1 MNGKVYIVGAGCGS
15 YDLITLRGMK
25 ILEKCSVVVY
35 DSLIDKRLLSFAGV
49 GAEKICVGK
58 RAGIH
63 SETQER
69 INEILITKAKSGK
82 TVCRLKGGD
91 PFVFGRGGEEA
102 AELERNSVPYE
113 IVPGI
118 SSSIAVPELAGI
130 PVTHRKISRSFH
142 VITGHTA
149 GDSLLENIRQYAQ
162 LEGTLIFLMG
172 LKNLG
177 RIANELIAGGKPGN
191 TPATVI
197 SEGDSPCQITVRG
210 TLENI
215 YDKVI
220 GSEIKAPAVIV
231 VGDTAGFDLASGFMK
246 KAVSVTAAGTRRFT
260 EKLSRI
266 LDEAGMETE
275 RLDCLRIKEYG
286 DNSPFDDALMN
297 VCRYRWIVL
306 TSINGAE
313 IFFKRLKKLNIDIR
327 TLVRIKF
334 AVIGS
339 GTAEAMEKHGV
350 FPELVPEKYTSVALG
365 AELLSA
371 VKKDERV
378 LLLRAEQGSRALTD
392 MLCRNNIAYDDIKI
406 YDAASCEAFHEKK
419 ISTDFI
425 VFSSGCGVMAFFE
438 QGFYTAENT
447 KVVCIG
453 NVTACVLEKY
463 YRGKYL
469 VAETQNVQ
477 GIRDVILREVYKNEK
492 IQTAEGK

>member
-25 ILEKCSVVVY
+25 ILGKCSVIVY
-35 DSLIDKRLLSFAGV
+35 DSLIDKRLLSFAGEE
-49 GAEKICVGK
+49 AEKICVGK

-69 INEILITKAKSGK
+69 INEILVAKAKEGK

-149 GDSLLENIRQYAQ
+149 GDALPENIRRYAQ
-162 LEGTLIFLMG
+162 FDGTLIFLMG
-172 LKNLG
+172 LKNLD
-177 RIANELIAGGKPGN
+177 RIAQELIAGGKPGS
-191 TPATVI
+191 TPAAVI
-197 SEGDSPCQITVRG
+197 SEGASPCQVTVRG

-220 GSEIKAPAVIV
+220 ESGIKAPAVIV
-231 VGDTAGFDLASGFMK
+231 AGDTAGFDFTSGLLK
-246 KAVSVTAAGTRRFT
+246 KAASVTVAGTRRFT

-266 LDEAGMETE
+266 LGEAGAETE
-275 RLDCLRIKEYG
+275 RFDCLRIKEYV
-286 DNSPFDDALMN
+286 DNALFDDALMN
-297 VCRYRWIVL
+297 VCRYKWIVL
-306 TSINGAE
+306 TSINGVE
-313 IFFKRLKKLNIDIR
+313 IFFKRLKKLKLDIR
-327 TLVRIKF
+327 TLTGIRF

-339 GTAEAMEKHGV
+339 GTAKAMEKHGV
-350 FPELVPEKYTSVALG
+350 FPELIPEKYTSESLG

-392 MLCRNNIAYDDIKI
+392 ILCRNNIAYDDIKI
-406 YDAASCEAFHEKK
+406 YDAVSCEVFHEKK

-425 VFSSGCGVMAFFE
+425 VFSSGCGVRAFFE

-453 NVTACVLEKY
+453 NVTARVLEKY
-463 YRGKYL
+463 YKGKYL

-477 GIRDVILREVYKNEK
+477 GIRDTILREVYKNEK